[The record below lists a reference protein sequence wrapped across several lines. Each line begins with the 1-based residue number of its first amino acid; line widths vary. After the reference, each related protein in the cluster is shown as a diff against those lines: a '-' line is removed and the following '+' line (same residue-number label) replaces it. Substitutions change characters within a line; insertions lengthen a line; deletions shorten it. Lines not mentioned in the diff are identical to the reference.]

1 MIFTFRIVSDEVDN
15 FKREIKIDASS
26 TFLDFK
32 NVLCESVGY
41 DKEQLSS
48 FFLCNRDWEKE
59 KEISY
64 ADMGAEDDQDLWL
77 MDDSELGD
85 FIADEGQRLIYVFDM
100 EPGKNLKDPVCS
112 LSLGQAP
119 VEIMDMDEFDAG
131 VETKAAAAAT
141 SDMDEDFYGSDS
153 YNEDEFDSEGFD
165 EMNFEEK
172 F

>member
-1 MIFTFRIVSDEVDN
+1 MTDR
-15 FKREIKIDASS
+15 
-26 TFLDFK
+26 
-32 NVLCESVGY
+32 
-41 DKEQLSS
+41 S
-48 FFLCNRDWEKE
+48 FFIEMTN
-59 KEISY
+59 
-64 ADMGAEDDQDLWL
+64 
-77 MDDSELGD
+77 
-85 FIADEGQRLIYVFDM
+85 M